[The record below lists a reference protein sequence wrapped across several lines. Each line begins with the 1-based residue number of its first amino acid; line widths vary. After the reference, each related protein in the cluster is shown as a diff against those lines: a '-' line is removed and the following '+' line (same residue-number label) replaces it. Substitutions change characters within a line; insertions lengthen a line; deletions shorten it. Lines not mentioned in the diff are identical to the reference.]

1 MTPEEKNIV
10 DKLSQLTSEEM
21 DLLLNSLNIPDRRA
35 VLRLV
40 RGSTSRTKL
49 EIPEPK
55 KTKYEDYITWDDGR
69 AEAKKT
75 NELSENEKRRS
86 LLFSLAKAGEIS
98 NEQFPELID
107 SEEASNRFLSQYVQN
122 ITIPEYVKKF
132 GEGNAYLDPRLSTL
146 LDEYWMRSRTP
157 EQIEILSEYPEDYY
171 QLNQVLGDIYKYPDI
186 LEEEEAP
193 ESIKDILLI
202 DELEAQKGES
212 EGRGGYHMSIMLFRD
227 IVRDKI
233 LLHPEIDKVF
243 DWLGATKEKHISDK
257 DWNAPYREEDRR
269 LESETVLW
277 KKGRYT
283 DLEHDE
289 RAKIQELLFPE
300 SQTFVFGA
308 DESFRP
314 ERVSAWQRGSE
325 QFKKYLDT
333 VDKTSTETY
342 YHITPMSNLENIL
355 HEGLIRGRQSSL
367 STFLGY
373 RSRTGIFVVDLDDD
387 SLASV
392 LREARRLKRNIHS
405 WAVLEVEIPSDCYM
419 TLDPKMSSNAWIA
432 FCDVPPS
439 GVKFIQEVK
448 ATDIQ
453 KKER

>member
-1 MTPEEKNIV
+1 MVGWEKYYTWEDASANT
-10 DKLSQLTSEEM
+10 KRWSELTS
-21 DLLLNSLNIPDRRA
+21 DQ
-35 VLRLV
+35 
-40 RGSTSRTKL
+40 
-49 EIPEPK
+49 
-55 KTKYEDYITWDDGR
+55 
-69 AEAKKT
+69 
-75 NELSENEKRRS
+75 KRRE
-86 LLFSLAKAGEIS
+86 LLFSLAKVDEIS
-98 NEQFPELID
+98 DEQFIEAID
-107 SEEASNRFLSQYVQN
+107 NEEASNRFLSQYVQN
-122 ITIPEYVKKF
+122 ITIPEIVEKHY
-132 GEGNAYLDPRLSTL
+132 ELRNSIPI
-146 LDEYWMRSRTP
+146 LDEYWGRSKTP
-157 EQIEILSEYPEDYY
+157 EQEEILSEYPEEYY
-171 QLNQVLGDIYKYPDI
+171 QLDMVLGDIYKYPTI

-193 ESIKDILLI
+193 SYIHEILGIDPSVHSPPDNAHDHFAMSTLI
-202 DELEAQKGES
+202 HS
-212 EGRGGYHMSIMLFRD
+212 D

-233 LLHPEIDKVF
+233 LLHPEIGKVF
-243 DWLGATKEKHISDK
+243 DWVGATKEKHIRDEDSWARYK
-257 DWNAPYREEDRR
+257 EEEHR
-269 LESETVLW
+269 LESDTVLW

-283 DLEHDE
+283 DLDYDE
-289 RAKIQELLFPE
+289 REKIQKLLFPE
-300 SQTFVFGA
+300 SERFAFGV

-314 ERVSAWQRGSE
+314 EIVSAWQRGSE

-355 HEGLIRGRQSSL
+355 HEGLIRGKKSSL

-419 TLDPKMSSNAWIA
+419 TLDPKMSGNAWIA